1 VSHEVSESILTSV
14 KKVLGLD
21 DDYTAFDPD
30 IIMFIN
36 SAFSTLNQ
44 LGLGPD
50 TGFSIT
56 DKDTTWDA
64 FIGTDDRL
72 NSVKIYVYL
81 KVRSMFDPPQ
91 TQYLVEAMKQQIQEL
106 EWRLNVVREGDT
118 WVPPVAPV
126 TESIWW

>member
-21 DDYTAFDPD
+21 DDYTTFDPD

>member
-1 VSHEVSESILTSV
+1 MSESILTSV

>member
-1 VSHEVSESILTSV
+1 MSESILTSV

-21 DDYTAFDPD
+21 DDYTTFDPD

>member
-1 VSHEVSESILTSV
+1 VSESILTSV